1 MKENDPLQIKSVK
14 RKTLANQVIEQII
27 DLLLSEQLKAGDKLP
42 SEMELMEML
51 HVSRP
56 VLREALS
63 SLEALGIINRKTKEG
78 TFFSTKVGSEPFKIM
93 LALSVGDIDNVI
105 EIRLTHELGLVGLA
119 AEKISELE
127 LKKLSENIEE
137 MEQTNE
143 DYTEIDRE
151 FHRIIAYSGS
161 NSLTEGMIDPILN
174 MYDKTLENIALKDR
188 SKSKTVQQH
197 KDIYHALLNR
207 DPIEAYRSMYNHLDH
222 VRDRIGRS
230 VEDRRIN

>member
-1 MKENDPLQIKSVK
+1 LKENDPLQIKSVK